1 MKSVRKW
8 TLLERFLYKEIGIE
22 FKACLYFFC
31 ILFFYSM
38 FRIVGGNWEASIV
51 HMAEMI
57 LTAYAI
63 GYLQVLALSNFDEGE
78 QLGVREALYILL
90 CTGMYTLVAVLG
102 KWFDGSV
109 VMLVAFFCY
118 MVLVYVC
125 AFLVYKIKRD
135 LDTKA
140 LNEELRAF
148 QEQAV
153 DKEVA

>member
-1 MKSVRKW
+1 MKSVKKW
-8 TLLERFLYKEIGIE
+8 TLLERYLHQEIGIE

-31 ILFFYSM
+31 ILFFYSI
-38 FRIVGGNWEASIV
+38 FRITGGNWEASII

-57 LTAYAI
+57 LTTYAM

-78 QLGVREALYILL
+78 KLGLREVGYILL
-90 CTGMYTLVAVLG
+90 CTGMYTLVAALG

-109 VMLVAFFCY
+109 WMLAAFFCY

-135 LDTKA
+135 LDTRV
-140 LNEELRAF
+140 LNEELKAF
-148 QEQAV
+148 QEGQ
-153 DKEVA
+153 K